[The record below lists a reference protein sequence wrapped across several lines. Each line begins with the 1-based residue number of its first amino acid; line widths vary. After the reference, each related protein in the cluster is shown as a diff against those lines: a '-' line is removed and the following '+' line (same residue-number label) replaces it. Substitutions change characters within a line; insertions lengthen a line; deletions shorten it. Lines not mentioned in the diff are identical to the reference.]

1 MRIPVML
8 ALTAGLAACTQS
20 VPDSGAGV
28 GFQDYGSYMREQ
40 AAAAPRAQT
49 PVTQVAP
56 FGTAVAP
63 APAGGFSP
71 DLASAA
77 IDRATGAAPVGAP
90 LSATTPAPVTFPD
103 PLAQPTVV
111 AAIDPNDPN
120 RPRGNAPV
128 TIQEQSGEMIHSRA
142 PAISDEN
149 DFNAVSQRETI
160 ESDAERIA
168 RNRAQ
173 YVVIPPGALP
183 TRPGELGPNIV
194 DYALATNHPV
204 GAQLYRRSS
213 FGFTNTQNACARFTS
228 PDLAQQEFLRR
239 GGPERDR
246 LGLDPDG
253 DGYACTWDPSPFRIR

>member
-1 MRIPVML
+1 MRLPVL
-8 ALTAGLAACTQS
+8 LIASALGLVACAP
-20 VPDSGAGV
+20 VAPDSAA
-28 GFQDYGSYMREQ
+28 SYDAYLRAREQ
-40 AAAAPRAQT
+40 APSQ
-49 PVTQVAP
+49 PIPIVP
-56 FGTAVAP
+56 P
-63 APAGGFSP
+63 SSGFST
-71 DLASAA
+71 DAVGAA
-77 IDRATGAAPVGAP
+77 IDRADGRLGSV
-90 LSATTPAPVTFPD
+90 PAGSPPPFG
-103 PLAQPTVV
+103 AQPGTGSVIGSQPMPGSV
-111 AAIDPNDPN
+111 IGSTAPSAGLEAN